1 MSLHLRTDQ
10 QPCWRVRD
18 ARSKAP
24 VWSAMIVQPKDQTP
38 IKLRYGKSTIA
49 GIHGMGVRSWCGA
62 SVIEGV

>member
-24 VWSAMIVQPKDQTP
+24 VWSAMIVVGRPLSHHNAKVSFVQNKKPIQT
-38 IKLRYGKSTIA
+38 LATQTA
-49 GIHGMGVRSWCGA
+49 N
-62 SVIEGV
+62 